1 MVFYSGLI
9 ITRIIDT
16 FNNNKNYITDLFAG
30 CSTQCVVDTLDKGY
44 SLDFY
49 FQVDVNMAHKIH
61 VCTEWQKMAH
71 VVDLNK
77 PGKSMLDLAHPA
89 LVRPLRSPVI
99 TNYWLNE
106 TF

>member
-1 MVFYSGLI
+1 
-9 ITRIIDT
+9 
-16 FNNNKNYITDLFAG
+16 
-30 CSTQCVVDTLDKGY
+30 
-44 SLDFY
+44 
-49 FQVDVNMAHKIH
+49 
-61 VCTEWQKMAH
+61 MAH

-77 PGKSMLDLAHPA
+77 PGKSKWDLAHPA